1 MFLTDCASAPTYHA
15 IFVLTI
21 YPKEHTM
28 KFNVGSTDRALRII
42 VGLVLIGL
50 AATGTVGIWGWIGVL
65 PLLTGIFKFCP
76 AYAIFG
82 MNTCP
87 MEKK

>member
-1 MFLTDCASAPTYHA
+1 
-15 IFVLTI
+15 
-21 YPKEHTM
+21 M
-28 KFNVGSTDRALRII
+28 KFNVGSTDRVLRII
-42 VGLVLIGL
+42 AGLILIAL